1 MAILEPNND
10 HDQQET
16 QSFLSLESLLCEEE
30 DAFESLEQETSD
42 KKCNFDL
49 VKEDLSWEDEELVSM
64 FSREKQTHVFLEEND
79 HSMVVERRRAIEW
92 MLKVKAYFGFSCLT
106 TFLAINYL
114 DRFLCSF
121 EVDNN
126 KPWMMH
132 ITAVSCLFLA
142 AKIEETKVPTLLDIQ
157 VVNSKYMFEAKTIQK
172 MELFVMSTLRWRMN
186 PVTPFSFLDHIIR
199 RLVLKSDLHWVFFR
213 KCEAL
218 FLSAVCDGRF
228 VRYLPSV
235 LATCTMLHVIH
246 QVEPSNAVDY
256 QNRLF
261 SVLKITKENIS
272 GCYELLGN
280 ISNSCCIDQRNSHKR
295 KYEEIQDSKN
305 ETINVY

>member
-1 MAILEPNND
+1 MGAILEPNND

-16 QSFLSLESLLCEEE
+16 QSLSLESLFCQEE

-64 FSREKQTHVFLEEND
+64 FSREKQTHVFLQEKD
-79 HSMVVERRRAIEW
+79 HSMVVARTRAIEW
-92 MLKVKAYFGFSCLT
+92 MLNVKAYFGFSCLT

-121 EVDNN
+121 QVDND
-126 KPWMMH
+126 KPWTMH
-132 ITAVSCLFLA
+132 IAAVTCLFLA
-142 AKIEETKVPTLLDIQ
+142 AKIEETKVPALLDLQ
-157 VVNSKYMFEAKTIQK
+157 AVNSKYMFEAKTIRK

-199 RLVLKSDLHWVFFR
+199 RLGLKKDLHWVFFS

-235 LATCTMLHVIH
+235 LATSTMLHVIH

-256 QNRLF
+256 QNQLF

-272 GCYELLGN
+272 GCYELIGN
-280 ISNSCCIDQRNSHKR
+280 ISNTCWNDQRNPHKR
-295 KYEEIQDSKN
+295 NYEEFQDTKN
-305 ETINVY
+305 ETIDVC

>member
-1 MAILEPNND
+1 MAILEPNNG

-16 QSFLSLESLLCEEE
+16 QSLSLESLLCEEE

-64 FSREKQTHVFLEEND
+64 FSREKQTHVFLEEKD
-79 HSMVVERRRAIEW
+79 HAMVVARRRAIEW

-121 EVDNN
+121 EIEND

-132 ITAVSCLFLA
+132 IVAISCLFLA
-142 AKIEETKVPTLLDIQ
+142 AKIEETKVPTLLDLQ
-157 VVNSKYMFEAKTIQK
+157 VVNSNYIFEAKAVRR
-172 MELFVMSTLRWRMN
+172 MEVLVMSTLKWRMN

-199 RLVLKSDLHWVFFR
+199 RLGLKSDLHWVFFR

-235 LATCTMLHVIH
+235 LAASTMLHVIH

-256 QNRLF
+256 QNQLF
-261 SVLKITKENIS
+261 GVLKITKENLS
-272 GCYELLGN
+272 GCYELIGN
-280 ISNSCCIDQRNSHKR
+280 ISNTSWIDQRNSHKR
-295 KYEEIQDSKN
+295 SYEEIQDTKN
-305 ETINVY
+305 ETVDVY